1 MDTKI
6 YSVKTCKF
14 IGSELLDG
22 VRRLSVDGYTDRCCV
37 LDSDDSMVIDIFT
50 NEKFHM
56 LYKTEDNKIVSF
68 EKINLGQEY
77 ASYVQSL
84 DLNRLTKKELLQLK
98 YAYLKF
104 MLFNKFAKKEEP
116 KQNVIKR

>member
-14 IGSELLDG
+14 TGSEDLDG
-22 VRRLSVDGYTDRCCV
+22 VRRLSVVGYTDRYCA
-37 LDSDDSMVIDIFT
+37 LDSECSMAIDIFT
-50 NEKFHM
+50 NEKFRM
-56 LYKTEDNKIVSF
+56 LYKTEDNKVASF

-84 DLNRLTKKELLQLK
+84 DLNELTKKELLRLK

-104 MLFNKFAKKEEP
+104 MLLNKFTKKEVS